1 MYSCCGSPHPPASP
15 GNMQTAVPG
24 AFTKICARRPNPL
37 NPLRYD
43 WLITSLPEQLRRLPT
58 RKQYS
63 LHHLFIL
70 NKLQYIKFIH
80 FKQQALRP
88 CFLKH
93 NLPFIIQLFP
103 VSTFPG
109 VTASRHEGLTALAEQ
124 ARSEVMRE
132 FAFPWKLN
140 TEYGCPGQK

>member
-1 MYSCCGSPHPPASP
+1 MYSCYGSPHPPASP

-43 WLITSLPEQLRRLPT
+43 RLITSLPEQLRRLTT

-70 NKLQYIKFIH
+70 NKLDQIH
-80 FKQQALRP
+80 SFQTTGL
-88 CFLKH
+88 
-93 NLPFIIQLFP
+93 LPTNSVQGTEPP
-103 VSTFPG
+103 VSCLHFPRCNG
-109 VTASRHEGLTALAEQ
+109 QPPRRPNGLGGAGKILVDEGIRIFLEAI
-124 ARSEVMRE
+124 
-132 FAFPWKLN
+132 
-140 TEYGCPGQK
+140 